1 MLSSVTQK
9 PVTQNLLPMDGELP
23 PLAGLQ
29 APADSGSGAV
39 PGSKGRER
47 QPEADVRGLP
57 LMLIWSLGGMAVL
70 MCLAG
75 FGLALFSWRDVLP
88 LPVRVVGLLSAPAL
102 LWLGYAIAARH
113 GRGSAEVAVS
123 FAGLSWADVLLVC
136 RECMPG
142 LPLWSL
148 GVAFLAFH
156 AVLFLIRPWKS
167 AFLLLA
173 LSCVLESVALWHEV
187 RDNETFFP
195 WALLWVS
202 VLTMLMLCAL
212 CGSWCGKTKRPGY
225 ACYKWAGPVS
235 FALCLL
241 AYLAVVALPQ
251 FFQPAEL
258 HGRMTWD
265 EWGVL
270 AGMWL
275 APLLLMLPLHMAR
288 ARLAQRPVWSYSFF
302 LLYAVTFAAVPAGVD
317 LAQHAPGAWGIPL
330 VFAYA
335 ACIIYYGADYKS
347 PWMALAGCG
356 TIFLTSLSIML
367 SERINPLGGAFVML
381 GLGFLFLYASF
392 RLYARRRQLQTRI
405 CHERLRRQ
413 MRQNIFSAPPQEFKS
428 HPIAFSIAPKAFTV
442 PLSANVGKESAAPV
456 TQGNAIR
463 CGTRPLSVPLAPA
476 APAQGQGKKAET
488 RPLIHGKEASGIDR
502 APSVPLR

>member
-9 PVTQNLLPMDGELP
+9 PVTQNLLPQDGELP
-23 PLAGLQ
+23 PRDDLQ
-29 APADSGSGAV
+29 APVGGSA
-39 PGSKGRER
+39 SEGREP

-75 FGLALFSWRDVLP
+75 FGLALFSWWDGLP
-88 LPVRVVGLLSAPAL
+88 LPVRVAGLLSALAL
-102 LWLGYAIAARH
+102 LWLGYGIAVRH

-142 LPLWSL
+142 LPLWAL
-148 GVAFLAFH
+148 GGAFLAFH
-156 AVLFLIRPWKS
+156 AFFFLIRPWKS

-173 LSCVLESVALWHEV
+173 LSCVLESVALWYEV
-187 RDNETFFP
+187 RDSEAFFP

-212 CGSWCGKTKRPGY
+212 CGSWCGMAKRPGY

-241 AYLAVVALPQ
+241 AYLAVVALPR

-258 HGRMTWD
+258 HGRMTRD
-265 EWGVL
+265 EWMVL
-270 AGMWL
+270 AGLWL

-288 ARLAQRPVWSYSFF
+288 ARLVQRPVWSYSFF
-302 LLYAVTFAAVPAGVD
+302 LFYAVTFAAVPAGVD
-317 LAQHAPGAWGIPL
+317 LAQHAPGALGIPL

-347 PWMALAGCG
+347 PWMVLAGCG
-356 TIFLTSLSIML
+356 TIFLASLSITL
-367 SERINPLGGAFVML
+367 SESINPLGGASVML

-392 RLYARRRQLQTRI
+392 RLYARRRQLQTRLY
-405 CHERLRRQ
+405 HERLRKQ
-413 MRQNIFSAPPQEFKS
+413 MRRNIFSAPPQEFKS
-428 HPIAFSIAPKAFTV
+428 PPIEVPVAPKAFTV
-442 PLSANVGKESAAPV
+442 PLSANVGKEPLVPAA
-456 TQGNAIR
+456 QGDMIR
-463 CGTRPLSVPLAPA
+463 CGPRPLSVPPPA
-476 APAQGQGKKAET
+476 APIQGQGKKEET
-488 RPLIHGKEASGIDR
+488 RPLAHCPLIKGKEATGVDR